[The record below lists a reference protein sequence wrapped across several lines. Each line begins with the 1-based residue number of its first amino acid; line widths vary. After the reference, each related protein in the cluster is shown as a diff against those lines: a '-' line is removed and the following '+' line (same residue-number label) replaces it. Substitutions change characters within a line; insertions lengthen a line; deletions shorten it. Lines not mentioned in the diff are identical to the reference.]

1 MEIRKVLRAT
11 DLQDFVFFNLTFN
24 LKGFYEINFTARPPE
39 GPPLNTQCP
48 LTADGHIMPRHRL
61 GVNRFS

>member
-1 MEIRKVLRAT
+1 MKIRKVLRAT
-11 DLQDFVFFNLTFN
+11 DLQDFVLFNSIN
-24 LKGFYEINFTARPPE
+24 LKGNYEIHFTARPPK

-48 LTADGHIMPRHRL
+48 LTAGGHIMPRHRL